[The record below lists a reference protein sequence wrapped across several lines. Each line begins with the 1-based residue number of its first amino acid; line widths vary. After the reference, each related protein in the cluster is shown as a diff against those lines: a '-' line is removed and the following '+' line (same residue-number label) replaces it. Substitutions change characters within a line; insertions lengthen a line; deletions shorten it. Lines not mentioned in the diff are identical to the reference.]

1 MPIQWTRYFNI
12 VLNSDSFSPSLD
24 SLPLLDVTSDL
35 EEFFRKYKNKTHLYD
50 QSTDEPDLKVD
61 DLPLP
66 YYENYQMKKIEH
78 DESDD
83 EVESE
88 LSNLF
93 PYYNELF
100 ENETDQT
107 GDEQIKQERSATEL
121 NIDEILRQI
130 VSDDHDA
137 DLDFNIDSD
146 DHILLPFYDWWR
158 HSSEIHF

>member
-1 MPIQWTRYFNI
+1 
-12 VLNSDSFSPSLD
+12 
-24 SLPLLDVTSDL
+24 
-35 EEFFRKYKNKTHLYD
+35 
-50 QSTDEPDLKVD
+50 
-61 DLPLP
+61 
-66 YYENYQMKKIEH
+66 MKKIEH

-100 ENETDQT
+100 ENETDKT

-146 DHILLPFYDWWR
+146 DHILLPFYD
-158 HSSEIHF
+158 

>member
-1 MPIQWTRYFNI
+1 M
-12 VLNSDSFSPSLD
+12 NSDSFSPSLD

-66 YYENYQMKKIEH
+66 YYENFQKKKTEH
-78 DESDD
+78 EESDD

-100 ENETDQT
+100 ENETDKT

-146 DHILLPFYDWWR
+146 DHILLPFYD
-158 HSSEIHF
+158 